1 MARAF
6 ILLVM
11 VLVSLLSACQQS
23 GTVKQ
28 AQTDRV
34 KLAEVNTELGIQYMQ
49 RGEYEIAMQKFDK
62 AIDADPSYADAYNAY
77 GLLHS
82 TLGQFDDAERSFQN
96 ALRLDSGDSATLNN
110 YGQFLCKRKRY
121 AEGQVQFLKA
131 VENPLYKYPAV
142 AFSNAGTCAMAAGDL
157 EAAETHFR
165 AALERDPRLPQA
177 LMQMID
183 LSFRQARHLP
193 ARGYLQRYL
202 EVGRHTARTLWLG
215 IQIERALGDKNAV
228 SSYGLQLEK
237 NFPDANETRLYL
249 DSKTP

>member
-1 MARAF
+1 MPRVSIV
-6 ILLVM
+6 ILLT
-11 VLVSLLSACQQS
+11 LVALLSACQQS
-23 GTVKQ
+23 GTAKQ

-34 KLAEVNTELGIQYMQ
+34 NLAEVNTELGIQYMQ

-62 AIDADPSYADAYNAY
+62 AIEADPTYADAHNAY

-82 TLGQFDDAERSFQN
+82 RLGQLDDAERSFQN
-96 ALRLDSGDSATLNN
+96 ALRLDATDSATLNN

-121 AEGQVQFLKA
+121 AEGQAQFLKA

-142 AFSNAGTCAMAAGDL
+142 AFSNAGTCAMDAGDL

-183 LSFRQARHLP
+183 LSFRHARHLP

-215 IQIERALGDKNAV
+215 VQIERALGDKNAV

-237 NFPDANETRLYL
+237 TFPDANETRLYL
-249 DSKTP
+249 ESKTP